1 MNEQL
6 LNDKTR
12 IMEVLTSMKQLDMII
27 KKIFLEVE
35 ASSSNNN
42 NNPIKNNIY
51 NIILEAKSSRI
62 LQLTSTELKILD
74 FVAEHKAV
82 TLDELRVRLKFKS
95 NRWLLDKC
103 KRLQEFGFLVKSL
116 RCQEGKPGAPFS
128 IYHVKNATHTHLDRA
143 QRVYTKIK
151 AVYTPKP
158 GKVREEA
165 DEIQEKKYWKCQK
178 CREISK
184 QAIMPKQCVHCGA
197 NLFSRY
203 LINGGVARAK
213 ISNNVIF

>member
-51 NIILEAKSSRI
+51 NIILEAKSSKI

-103 KRLQEFGFLVKSL
+103 KRLQEFGFVVKSL

-143 QRVYTKIK
+143 QMVYTKIK

-158 GKVREEA
+158 RTTKVTEE
-165 DEIQEKKYWKCQK
+165 EPQEKKYWKCQN

-184 QAIMPKQCVHCGA
+184 QVRKPQHCIHCGED
-197 NLFSRY
+197 LFSRY
-203 LINGGVARAK
+203 LINGGVARTK
-213 ISNNVIF
+213 ISNKIVF